1 MIVLG
6 WRLGRIADYLRENKL
21 AAICTLPKRYSDLD
35 RNKPFVASIKIEP
48 VKQ

>member
-1 MIVLG
+1 MASVLEG
-6 WRLGRIADYLRENKL
+6 GQIRADF
-21 AAICTLPKRYSDLD
+21 D